1 MSDRSSSKERPRF
14 IKPWGYVGYQILF
27 SIPVIGW
34 IISIIFCFSKRHN
47 RRYYARAFWCWVL
60 IGLILCILMGLAGFI
75 YFRYTNT
82 GKDKATQIVDLWNE
96 TKPKVIRIFTGSED
110 ETLTDDQD
118 EGSLQATEGEDA
130 EAGETTDDEAIA
142 AIPQELLGTWEN
154 EADGTSYQFSV
165 NGKGY
170 YTADA
175 TETAFDFTATDTA
188 LTITYSEEVEANT
201 LTYAID
207 GEVLTLTDAEG
218 VTTTY
223 TRK

>member
-47 RRYYARAFWCWVL
+47 RRYYARSFWCWVL

-82 GKDKATQIVDLWNE
+82 GKELGSKIVEAWNE
-96 TKPKVIRIFTGSED
+96 AKTNVTDIMTTEGETETETG
-110 ETLTDDQD
+110 D
-118 EGSLQATEGEDA
+118 EGDLQATEGEDA
-130 EAGETTDDEAIA
+130 ETGEDTGDETIA